1 MVDRMNIPLSVR
13 IESIHDP
20 PGVRTPGDGREK
32 GMENGLAKG
41 GNLYETENT

>member
-20 PGVRTPGDGREK
+20 PGVRTPGDGIEK
-32 GMENGLAKG
+32 DMENRLSKG
-41 GNLYETENT
+41 ENLYETENT